1 LEVTINGDTEVEGNE
16 TFFVDLS
23 NPQNATI
30 DKARGVITIRDDES
44 LASTTTNFTVV
55 KRPRSLTV
63 EGEVVP
69 PQPGERMK
77 VVLRK
82 RKGGRFVT
90 IATRRPILGAAQD
103 RDGDGTFESSY
114 QASFRRPGRGRC
126 LIKAVF
132 PGNSSHA
139 RSAAQIRFRC

>member
-1 LEVTINGDTEVEGNE
+1 LELTINGDAEAEGDE

-30 DKARGVITIRDDES
+30 DKGRGVITITDDES
-44 LASTTTNFTVV
+44 PASTTTTLRLV
-55 KRPRSLTV
+55 KRPRSLTA

-90 IATRRPILGAAQD
+90 VATRRPILGDALD
-103 RDGDGTFESSY
+103 RDGDGTFASSY

-139 RSAAQIRFRC
+139 RSAARIRFRC